1 MNNKLRAWGVVLASC
16 LPLLA
21 AAQAAKTEAPKV
33 VPRLTCRSAFADCTP
48 YRDVPLANWREVN
61 DILARARR
69 GGRGGRG
76 RRSGRPRHGPHEWH
90 GNAGQVCRARERSP
104 ADEDDAQPRRSSQTR
119 RQAMIRLTAAAL
131 ASLALAGCATFSPDG
146 GFNAVGQM
154 TKERIGQAP
163 SYQRTPAQADSANAR
178 VTSLLNQPL
187 TADSVVEIALLNNR
201 DLQASY
207 ADLGIAESDL
217 VRAGR
222 LANPSFRFGRLS
234 NGNATEIDRAVIF
247 DVLALF
253 TMPLA
258 RQVEQGRFEQAQ
270 LQAAFETVGVAGEA
284 RKAFFEAVTAQ
295 QLVGY
300 FEQVKEAADASNE
313 LARRMVAAG
322 NFNKLAQMRE
332 QSFYSDATTQLARAQ
347 HRAVAARERLTRVLA
362 LSGEQLDF
370 KLPDRLPD
378 LPDAPAE
385 PKHAEQTAMDK
396 RLDVLMARRS
406 TEATA
411 RSLGLTKTTRFI
423 NVLNAGYL
431 NKSNSGES
439 RMNGYEIELEL
450 PLFDFGNARVARAEA
465 TYMRS
470 VNRTAQVAVNARSE
484 VRESYSA
491 YRTAYDLAR
500 HYRDEVVP
508 LRKRISDENLLRYNG
523 MLASVFELLA
533 DSKDQITA
541 VTGAVEA
548 LRDYWVAETNLQA
561 ALTGRSP
568 GPAQLA
574 P

>member
-1 MNNKLRAWGVVLASC
+1 MMR
-16 LPLLA
+16 
-21 AAQAAKTEAPKV
+21 QAA
-33 VPRLTCRSAFADCTP
+33 
-48 YRDVPLANWREVN
+48 LA
-61 DILARARR
+61 
-69 GGRGGRG
+69 
-76 RRSGRPRHGPHEWH
+76 
-90 GNAGQVCRARERSP
+90 
-104 ADEDDAQPRRSSQTR
+104 
-119 RQAMIRLTAAAL
+119 M
-131 ASLALAGCATFSPDG
+131 ASLALAGCASFSSDG
-146 GFNAVGQM
+146 GFTEVERLTQERVGR
-154 TKERIGQAP
+154 TP
-163 SYQRTPAQADSANAR
+163 TYQRTGEQADSARAR
-178 VTSLLNQPL
+178 VAELLKQPL
-187 TADSVVEIALLNNR
+187 TADSAVEIALLNNR

-207 ADLGIAESDL
+207 AQLGIVESDV

-234 NGNATEIDRAVIF
+234 NGRATEIDRAVIF
-247 DVLALF
+247 DVLSLF
-253 TMPLA
+253 TLPLA
-258 RQVEQGRFEQAQ
+258 RQVEQGLFEQAQ

-284 RKAFFEAVTAQ
+284 RTAFFEAVTAQ

-300 FEQVKEAADASNE
+300 FGQVKEAADASNE
-313 LARRMVAAG
+313 LAKRMVAAG

-332 QSFYSDATTQLARAQ
+332 QSFYSDATTQLAREQ
-347 HRAVAARERLTRVLA
+347 HQALAARERLIRVLA

-370 KLPDRLPD
+370 ELPDRLPD

-385 PKHAEQTAMDK
+385 PKDAEQTAMDK
-396 RLDVLMARRS
+396 RLDVQMAKRS

-423 NVLNAGYL
+423 NVLNVGYQ
-431 NKSNSGES
+431 NKSNTGEP

-450 PLFDFGNARVARAEA
+450 PLFDFGTARVARAES

-470 VNRTAQVAVNARSE
+470 VNHTAQVAVNARSE

-561 ALTGRSP
+561 ALTGRTP
-568 GPAQLA
+568 GSAQVA